1 MALTDLQ
8 IERVRE
14 IIGYTSFDDT
24 SALVNSLNA
33 VQESETA
40 LDIAEWNAV
49 RNKFTRIKGGRSGVE
64 IDKSDNR
71 LAIINRVRRR
81 LGLSAVEDE
90 ALLESSAAGA
100 VCYSHPAESESDC
113 GWNRVPVE
121 VVEAVK

>member
-1 MALTDLQ
+1 MALEPLQ

-24 SALVNSLNA
+24 SALVSSLNP

-81 LGLSAVEDE
+81 LGLSAVDDE
-90 ALLESSAAGA
+90 ALLESNASGT
-100 VCYSHPAESESDC
+100 VCYSHPAENETDC